1 MGELIIMLFH
11 ARTSAHIMHLR
22 TKSKSYATHA
32 ALNIFYDEIVDLA
45 DTLAETYQ
53 GHAAVIESYPPHYTP
68 YTDPIQLMTDLTE
81 YIAENRYKILRKE
94 DTYLQNIMDEI
105 VGLIQQTLYKLKN
118 SR

>member
-22 TKSKSYATHA
+22 TKSYATHI
-32 ALNIFYDEIVDLA
+32 ALNFFYDAIVELA

-53 GHAAVIESYPPHYTP
+53 GHAAVIESYPPRYTP

-94 DTYLQNIMDEI
+94 DTYLQNIIDEI
-105 VGLIQQTLYKLKN
+105 VGLIQQSLYKLKN
-118 SR
+118 LR